1 MSEPE
6 NQSFQQEKVL
16 FTTKKTESRVPSLLK
31 MQGNKKKKKNKWE
44 KIQILAFR
52 AEMKFSRK
60 KAKSRAELKILQL
73 ELWLKPARLGL
84 ITTTYQTSTA
94 YCW

>member
-1 MSEPE
+1 MSG
-6 NQSFQQEKVL
+6 
-16 FTTKKTESRVPSLLK
+16 KKSK
-31 MQGNKKKKKNKWE
+31 F
-44 KIQILAFR
+44 LAFR

-73 ELWLKPARLGL
+73 DLWLKPARLGL